1 MRGLILLAHGA
12 RDPNWSG
19 PFEEVLRRVR
29 DACPGREVRNAYL
42 EFMAPDLV
50 QAGAELA
57 AAGCH
62 AVDVLP
68 AFLGAGGHVRKDVP
82 ALMERLRAAHPDVH
96 WTLHPAIGE
105 SPLLLDAM
113 ARIAVGLHD
122 TPALSGDLRP

>member
-68 AFLGAGGHVRKDVP
+68 AFLGAGGHVDRKST
-82 ALMERLRAAHPDVH
+82 RLNSSHSQQSRMPSSA
-96 WTLHPAIGE
+96 
-105 SPLLLDAM
+105 
-113 ARIAVGLHD
+113 
-122 TPALSGDLRP
+122 